1 MAENVSAY
9 RGCLLGLAVGDAM
22 GLPVDD
28 KNWDEIC
35 AAYGPNGLLGYDL
48 VNGNAE
54 ITSYTQLAVY
64 ACNGLMVGLTRG
76 RVENALEY
84 IKLGLA
90 EWTRS
95 QLFYRDPEP
104 SLCWVAKMPSMRT
117 RRCRDSRML
126 DVLRRKELGSP
137 EKPGKTSEYPGAL
150 TTAVAAGMFFDERRL
165 TPARVGRLGA
175 EAVALTH
182 GSPETFLTGALLSY
196 IIAGILHDQHL
207 PLEEQFLQA
216 ARAVDSQ
223 FRGQFREAADLAQQ
237 VEIIVAQALET
248 EDPRAGMENLHCDTA
263 AQCLMGAIFA
273 CLNSPDDFDTAMIL
287 AVNHS
292 GRSAAVGALTGAILG
307 AKLGE
312 EALPEFYLESLEQR
326 QILEVLAKDMAQGSI
341 TRGLFDDDWDHKYAQ
356 GLPL

>member
-22 GLPVDD
+22 GLPVDE
-28 KNWDEIC
+28 KTWEEIC
-35 AAYGPNGLLGYDL
+35 VNYGPNGLLGYDL

-64 ACNGLMVGLTRG
+64 ACNGLLVGLTRG
-76 RVENALEY
+76 RVETALEY

-95 QLFYRDPEP
+95 QLFYRDPEN
-104 SLCWVAKMPSMRT
+104 SFCWVAKMTSMRT

-126 DVLRRKELGSP
+126 DVLRRNDLGSP
-137 EKPGKTSEYPGAL
+137 EKPGKFSDYPGAL
-150 TTAVAAGMFFDERRL
+150 TVAVAAGMFFNEKRL
-165 TPARVGRLGA
+165 TPARIGRLGA

-182 GSPETFLTGALLSY
+182 GSPGTFLSGALLAY
-196 IIAGILHDQHL
+196 IIAGILQDQQL

-223 FRGQFREAADLAQQ
+223 FRSDFPEVVTLAQQ
-237 VEIIVAQALET
+237 VEEVVFQAKEA
-248 EDPRAGMENLHCDTA
+248 EDPRLGMENLHCDTA

-273 CLNSPDDFDTAMIL
+273 CLNSPEDFDTAMIL

-326 QILEVLAKDMAQGSI
+326 EILEILSKDMAQGNI
-341 TRGLFDDDWDHKYAQ
+341 TRGLFDDDWDHKYSQ